1 MREKQREIIDA
12 LGVKPSID
20 PAAEIAARVEFLTT
34 YLAGSGARGAVLG
47 ISGGQDSTLAGRLT
61 QLAVEALTRDGQP
74 CQFVAVRLPYAT
86 QLDED
91 DAALACEFIA
101 PTSRVTFNIGSMVDA
116 LAAEFSAATGS
127 TITDFNKG
135 NVKARARMIAQYAIA
150 GQQGCRVIGTD
161 HAAEAVTGFYTKYG
175 DGAAD
180 LTPLAGL
187 TKRQG
192 RALLAELGAP
202 ERLYLKTPTADLLDG
217 EPGQSDE
224 ANLGLTY
231 ADIDTYLEGGEVESG
246 VADTIEA
253 KYAATEHKRRMPA
266 APYDAWWR

>member
-1 MREKQREIIDA
+1 MRQKQREIIDA

-20 PAAEIAARVEFLTT
+20 PPAEIAARVEFLTS
-34 YLAGSGARGAVLG
+34 YLAGSGAAGAVLG
-47 ISGGQDSTLAGRLT
+47 ISGGQDSSLAGRLT
-61 QLAVEALTRDGQP
+61 QMAADELTAGGRP
-74 CQFVAVRLPYAT
+74 CEFVAVRLPYAT

-91 DAALACEFIA
+91 DAALACRFIGPA
-101 PTSRVTFNIGSMVDA
+101 SLVTFNIGSTVDA
-116 LAAEFSAATGS
+116 LAKEFAGATGS
-127 TITDFNKG
+127 ALTDFNKG
-135 NVKARARMIAQYAIA
+135 NVKARARMLAQYAVA
-150 GQQGCRVIGTD
+150 GQHNYRVIGTD

-224 ANLGLTY
+224 DNLGLTY
-231 ADIDTYLEGGEVESG
+231 ADIDTYLEGGDVDPE
-246 VADTIEA
+246 VADRIEA
-253 KYAATEHKRRMPA
+253 KYAASEHKRRMPA
-266 APYDAWWR
+266 APYDTWWH

>member
-1 MREKQREIIDA
+1 MQRTIIDA

-20 PAAEIAARVEFLTT
+20 PAAEIAARVDFLKT
-34 YLAGSGARGAVLG
+34 YLTGSGARGAVLG
-47 ISGGQDSTLAGRLT
+47 VSGGQDSTLAGRLAHMAADE
-61 QLAVEALTRDGQP
+61 LAYSGQQ
-74 CQFVAVRLPYAT
+74 CEFVAVRLPYGR

-101 PTSRVTFNIGSMVDA
+101 PTSLVTFNIAGAVDA
-116 LAAEFSAATGS
+116 LADEFSAATGG

-135 NVKARARMIAQYAIA
+135 NVKARARMLAQYAIA
-150 GQQGCRVIGTD
+150 GQNNYRVIGTD
-161 HAAEAVTGFYTKYG
+161 HAAEALTGFYTKYG

-180 LTPLAGL
+180 LTPLSGL

-202 ERLYLKTPTADLLDG
+202 ERLYRKTPTADLLDG

-231 ADIDTYLEGGEVESG
+231 DDIDTYLEGGDVDPDAAE
-246 VADTIEA
+246 TIEA
-253 KYAATEHKRRMPA
+253 KYAASEHKRRMPA
-266 APYDAWWR
+266 APNDAWWR